1 MFENSV
7 KMYAYKFF
15 FVDAAV
21 RTEITH
27 LVYFLFTFGELKLG
41 TFKGLQDWLFLIAN
55 FFSGF
60 TQAIAQE

>member
-1 MFENSV
+1 
-7 KMYAYKFF
+7 MYAYKFF

-27 LVYFLFTFGELKLG
+27 LVYFPFTFGELKLG

-60 TQAIAQE
+60 TQVIAQE

>member
-1 MFENSV
+1 
-7 KMYAYKFF
+7 MYAYKFF

-27 LVYFLFTFGELKLG
+27 LFIFFSELKLG
-41 TFKGLQDWLFLIAN
+41 TFKGLQDWLFPIAN